1 MLSLVIFI
9 AALVIFIGFFSQ
21 SIQTALSYQQHTAMS
36 TKTSD
41 LLDTILLNPG
51 LPQNWSSL
59 DTAPAALGLQDVEFS
74 QYKLSSFSTM
84 RLTSTTLPSV
94 YYPRAGLNYSN
105 ITAGYG
111 AYLLTSPAQTV
122 NYSAASKLLGIN
134 GTYGFQLSL
143 TPTIE
148 VAVTKTSTGS
158 PLQFSVYASG
168 TGLSL
173 ANAEATYNLIVVNQD
188 SNPYPSYTIISGN
201 AATDGAGNL
210 QTISFPGV
218 NGETRSYALVV
229 YVHLYG
235 LKGVGYY
242 VHVDSSAAKTVVP
255 LIDSFENQTMRL
267 AHSDS
272 VGPPPQNPIYT
283 QLSYNATFAIVTE
296 EYTLR
301 QVILNN
307 AEGTIDY
314 GPGSTQDYTKV
325 AVPNNAGILII
336 AYKTNVGQYGIV
348 LAPWGL
354 GSLGFPISFG
364 GNAVGQDWVTTD
376 LRQIT
381 IGGIA
386 YQAKLDLW
394 TFGGHAGIS

>member
-41 LLDTILLNPG
+41 LLDTVLLNPG
-51 LPQNWSSL
+51 LPQNWSL
-59 DTAPAALGLQDVEFS
+59 VDTAPAALGLQDVEFS

-84 RLTSTTLPSV
+84 RLTSTTMPSV
-94 YYPRAGLNYSN
+94 NYPRTGLDYSN

-111 AYLLTSPAQTV
+111 AYLLTSPSQTV
-122 NYSAASKLLGIN
+122 SYSAASKLLGVN
-134 GTYGFQLSL
+134 GTYGFELSL
-143 TPTIE
+143 TPTIA
-148 VAVTKTSTGS
+148 VTVTKTSTGS

-173 ANAEATYNLIVVNQD
+173 ANAEATYNLIIVNQD

-201 AATDGAGNL
+201 AVTDGAGNV
-210 QTISFPGV
+210 QTISFPGI
-218 NGETRSYALVV
+218 NGESRSYALVV

-242 VHVDSSAAKTVVP
+242 VHVDSSTAKTVVP
-255 LIDSFENQTMRL
+255 LIDSFQNQTIRL

-283 QLSYNATFAIVTE
+283 QLSYNATFAILTE

-325 AVPNNAGILII
+325 TVPNNAGILFV
-336 AYKTNVGQYGIV
+336 AYKTNAGQYGIV

-354 GSLGFPISFG
+354 GSLGFPITLG
-364 GNAVGQDWVTTD
+364 GNAAGQDWVTTD

-394 TFGGHAGIS
+394 NFGGHAGSS